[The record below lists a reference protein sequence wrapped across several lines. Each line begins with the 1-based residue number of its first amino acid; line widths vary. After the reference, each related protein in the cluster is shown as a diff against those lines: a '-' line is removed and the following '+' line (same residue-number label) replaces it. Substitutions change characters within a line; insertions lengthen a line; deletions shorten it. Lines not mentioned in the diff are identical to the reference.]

1 MKTIEDE
8 FNIGSMKIL
17 SCCKNYFYK
26 FQNSQ
31 NNKNEFNCVHSINM
45 VIMVVMDITANISRN
60 TVQKHVDF
68 VNETSN
74 PFHTNF
80 IPKVNMKPIHSKLM
94 TTSESFHYYFS
105 MFIS

>member
-1 MKTIEDE
+1 
-8 FNIGSMKIL
+8 
-17 SCCKNYFYK
+17 
-26 FQNSQ
+26 
-31 NNKNEFNCVHSINM
+31 
-45 VIMVVMDITANISRN
+45 MDITANISRN

-74 PFHTNF
+74 PFHTSF

-105 MFIS
+105 MFSQMSFYLPNNYLRIIKTFI